1 MGNVIRRFLPAL
13 LLVSGSAASPQ
24 DPGAQGKAGLDHYE
38 TRIRP
43 ILEERCYTCHSAK
56 AEKLKGGLRLDTY
69 EGLIEG
75 GDTGPAVVPG
85 NLEKSLIVRAVRGA
99 DEDLRMPPK
108 GDRLTAAQV
117 GDVEA
122 WIKMGAPHP
131 RKKGG
136 ESVRREDVWAFEPL
150 KRPSVPAAAAHPV
163 DAFVLEKLKAKGL
176 GPAAAADPV
185 TLLRRATI
193 DLTGLPPTPAEIDDF
208 LKDGGWEKVV
218 DRLLAS
224 PHYGEQGARHWLDV
238 VRYADTAGFSNDY
251 ERPNAW
257 RYRDY
262 VVRSLNADKPFGRFI
277 LEQLAGDEIDASDP
291 EMLVAVGF
299 LRMGPWEHTAMSVAA
314 ETRQYWLDDIT
325 HSTAATFLGLTMRC
339 CRCHDHK
346 FDPIPTKDYYR
357 LQAVFAPT
365 HFAERDAPFL
375 ASEDASGFDE
385 GKAEVQRRLK
395 EKGYRPLSDQDDPKI
410 RKSLEKVGTKRREHL
425 EREVKRFE
433 PIALSVYTGPSNNFL
448 SNRVLNRMP
457 AKREG
462 PVQEIAILRG
472 GALDAPGE
480 KVGPGV
486 PGAVKGTAAEVPETP
501 EGRRLALA
509 RWLADPGNPLT
520 ARVVVNRVWQQH
532 FAGKGIVAT
541 PNNFGKMGKRPT
553 HPELLDWLAGWFL
566 ENGSSIK
573 KLHRLILT
581 SETYRRSGTP
591 ADPAATRKLDAAN
604 DLLGHYPPRRL
615 AAEEIRDGMLAIT
628 GELNRAVGGPGV
640 FPEINWEVALQP
652 RHVMGGPAPSY
663 QPSPRPEDR
672 HRRTLYAFRIR
683 TLADPMLEVL
693 NRPGTE
699 LSCERRDETTIAPQA
714 FALLNSQFSHDR
726 ALALARRVEK
736 EPSPI
741 DAAFRLVVGRRP
753 DEDERRR
760 CREHFD
766 AMTGHHRRHA
776 PVRVDLP
783 TSVRR
788 EMIEEFTGDLVRW
801 DEELDLMRNYRRDL
815 QPWDVGP
822 ETRALADVCLVL
834 LNSNEF
840 LYVR

>member
-1 MGNVIRRFLPAL
+1 MTRAKPAL
-13 LLVSGSAASPQ
+13 LILLLAAGAARPQ
-24 DPGAQGKAGLDHYE
+24 DPAAQGKAGLDHYE
-38 TRIRP
+38 RRIRP
-43 ILEERCYTCHSAK
+43 ILEDRCYACHSAK

-69 EGLIEG
+69 EGLVAG

-85 NLEKSLIVRAVRGA
+85 DLERSLIVRALRGS

-108 GDRLTAAQV
+108 GERLTPAEVA
-117 GDVEA
+117 DIEA

-131 RKKGG
+131 RRKAGG
-136 ESVRREDVWAFEPL
+136 EARREDVWAFEPL
-150 KRPSVPAAAAHPV
+150 RRPAVPSVAANPV
-163 DAFVLEKLKAKGL
+163 DAFVLARLAAKGL
-176 GPAAAADPV
+176 RPAPPADPV
-185 TLLRRATI
+185 ALLRRATI
-193 DLTGLPPTPAEIDDF
+193 DVTGLPPSPEEIDAF
-208 LKDGGWEKVV
+208 LKEADWEKVV

-224 PHYGEQGARHWLDV
+224 PHYGEQWARHWLDV
-238 VRYADTAGFSNDY
+238 VRYADTAGFSNDF

-262 VVRSLNADKPFGRFI
+262 VVRSLNADKPFGRFV
-277 LEQLAGDEIDASDP
+277 LEQVAGDELDAGDP
-291 EMLVAVGF
+291 EMLVAAGF

-314 ETRQYWLDDIT
+314 ETRQFWLDDVT
-325 HSTAATFLGLTMRC
+325 HNTAATFLGLTMRC

-375 ASEDASGFDE
+375 PVENTAGFDE
-385 GKAEVQRRLK
+385 ARELVRRRLK
-395 EKGYRPLSDQDDPKI
+395 EKGYRPVGEPDDPKVK
-410 RKSLEKVGTKRREHL
+410 RSLEKVGKKRQEHL
-425 EREVKRFE
+425 EREARRFD
-433 PIALSVYTGPSNNFL
+433 PLALSVYTGASNSYL

-457 AKREG
+457 REREG
-462 PVQEIAILRG
+462 PVQEISILKG
-472 GALDAPGE
+472 GALDSPGE
-480 KVGPGV
+480 KVGAGV
-486 PGAVKGTAAEVPETP
+486 PAAVKGPPVAVPATAG
-501 EGRRLALA
+501 GRRLALA
-509 RWLADPGNPLT
+509 RWLADPANPLP
-520 ARVVVNRVWQQH
+520 ARVIVNRVWQHH

-553 HPELLDWLAGWFL
+553 HPELLDWLAGRFL
-566 ENGSSIK
+566 ENGGSLK
-573 KLHRLILT
+573 KLHRLILL

-591 ADPAATRKLDAAN
+591 ADPEASRRLDPNN

-628 GELNRAVGGPGV
+628 GELNRALGGPGV
-640 FPEINWEVALQP
+640 FPEINWEMALQP
-652 RHVMGGPAPSY
+652 RHVMGGPAPMY

-726 ALALARRVEK
+726 ALALARRVEGSP
-736 EPSPI
+736 EPV
-741 DAAFRLVVGRRP
+741 DLAFRLVVGRIP
-753 DEDERRR
+753 TDAERAR
-760 CREHFD
+760 CREHRS
-766 AMTGHHRRHA
+766 AMTEHHRRQA
-776 PVRVDLP
+776 PVRADLP
-783 TSVRR
+783 AFVRR
-788 EMIEEFTGDLVRW
+788 EMIEEFTGDIVRW
-801 DEELDLMRNYRRDL
+801 DEELDLMKAYRRDL

-822 ETRALADVCLVL
+822 ETRALAEVCLVL
-834 LNSNEF
+834 FNSNEF